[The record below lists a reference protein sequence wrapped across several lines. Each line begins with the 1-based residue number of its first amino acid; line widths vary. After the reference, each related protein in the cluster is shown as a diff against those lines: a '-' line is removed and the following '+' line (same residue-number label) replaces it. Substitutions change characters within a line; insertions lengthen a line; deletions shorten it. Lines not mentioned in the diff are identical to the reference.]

1 MNNYIYL
8 YLLAISFCFSNN
20 IIHEKVA
27 SVPYGNTISIKAFL
41 NSPKSQVHRFTLLYR
56 SKGNSQFIEK
66 DMKLMAKN
74 MYISEIPGSFV
85 IRDEIEYYLL
95 LEFTNGANEYF
106 PSKYNDK
113 KFISIKIDDVL
124 GKSNTSTKIIN
135 NYNEFNIE
143 GLEPNV
149 IIISPKPNQEVLKN
163 DLFIALSY
171 FKVKNVDIS
180 NIKIFLDDVDVRSES
195 DIDSL
200 YLSIPVD
207 GISPG
212 EHNVRVKLANTYGQ
226 KFKDVIWSFTV
237 LPSDQLNANNGLNK
251 NSNFSLNY
259 VGGRADQRSLSYGE
273 MHYSYDIG
281 FDWLTVD
288 LDIVKSS
295 LENKYQQSRDRYII
309 KLQNDYMNVK
319 LGDSYPNIDQ
329 YSWYGHHLRG
339 INIIFEKGPF
349 YLNIVN
355 GKTKRAIQG
364 NPAENSMF
372 IASVDSSSS
381 LFDINISRAN
391 YSFEQRAFAAKF
403 KLGFE
408 KNILWDVNYIKVRDN
423 VESVSKNISNAEIE
437 IPSFLVEKI
446 KPGTEG
452 YFFSINDYKIKYNV
466 FKDNYQN
473 IFNDVGNLF
482 VSEKYWEGAK
492 PLDNYILGSNIK
504 FAFDQSK
511 IKVNSGFSLSL
522 FNGNKWNN
530 IENISEFDSLAYDN
544 LTDGF
549 FYGIVALDTSLG
561 ISKYKNSYS
570 FSSSG
575 HPLIPFILQ
584 NDTLSFSQFMK
595 ISSLN
600 KYSNIKLSYLGHRFE
615 LGYQENGPDYYS
627 ILNPYV
633 RNNYRE
639 NYFSDR
645 FNLFQNKLLFFY
657 KTSLITENLY
667 DEDKISLKTKKDL
680 FNLSLYPGSG
690 LPSFN
695 FHFTSFLKS
704 NGLNTL
710 NIISDSVY
718 ITEENIEVKI
728 DTLDFRID
736 LASKQMNISMT
747 NQFNFF
753 GKQYL
758 SFHYYILDQ
767 KDLISK
773 RTVQSNGYRSQDA
786 SNASYGLSIKSIYNK
801 YLESSIYLNTNM
813 YEYGSSD
820 YDDYIKQKIIEYQFK
835 VVKYSTGFINDIRY
849 GVNYSLGRGSKYLTQ
864 YNLNFGINLAPL
876 RKVNINCYIDY
887 RIKYLG
893 TETKS
898 NNDFF
903 FKTNIY
909 YDIR

>member
-20 IIHEKVA
+20 IIHEKVD
-27 SVPYGNTISIKAFL
+27 SVPYGTTISIKAFL

-85 IRDEIEYYLL
+85 IRDGIEYYLL

-106 PSKYNDK
+106 PSRYNDK

-143 GLEPNV
+143 GLDPNV
-149 IIISPKPNQEVLKN
+149 IIISPKPNEEVLKN

-171 FKVKNVDIS
+171 FKVKNIDTS
-180 NIKIFLDDVDVRSES
+180 NIKIFLDDVDVRSKT

-200 YLSIPVD
+200 YLSIATD
-207 GISPG
+207 AITPG
-212 EHNVRVKLANTYGQ
+212 EHTIRVNLANSYGQ

-237 LPSDQLNANNGLNK
+237 LPDEQISTNNGLNT
-251 NSNFSLNY
+251 NSNVRLNY
-259 VGGRADQRSLSYGE
+259 LGGRANQGSLSYGE
-273 MHYSYDIG
+273 INYSYDID
-281 FDWLTVD
+281 FDWLN
-288 LDIVKSS
+288 LDFDILKSS

-329 YSWYGHHLRG
+329 YSWNGHHLRG
-339 INIIFEKGPF
+339 INLIFEKGPF

-364 NPAENSMF
+364 NPSDNSIF

-391 YSFEQRAFAAKF
+391 YSFEQKAFAAKF
-403 KLGFE
+403 KLGFD
-408 KNILWDVNYIKVRDN
+408 KNILWDFNYIKVRDN

-446 KPGTEG
+446 KPGAEG
-452 YFFSINDYKIKYNV
+452 YFFSIKDYKIKYDI

-482 VSEKYWEGAK
+482 ISEKYWEGAK

-544 LTDGF
+544 LSNGS
-549 FYGIVALDTSLG
+549 FYGVVALDTSLD

-695 FHFTSFLKS
+695 FHFASFLKS

-718 ITEENIEVKI
+718 IAEETIEVKI

-747 NQFNFF
+747 NQFDLF

-773 RTVQSNGYRSQDA
+773 RQLQSENYHPHDA
-786 SNASYGLSIKSIYNK
+786 SSASYGLSIKSIYNK
-801 YLESSIYLNTNM
+801 YWESSIYLNTNM

-820 YDDYIKQKIIEYQFK
+820 YDDYIKQKLIEYQFK

-864 YNLNFGINLAPL
+864 YNLNFGINLAPF

>member
-1 MNNYIYL
+1 VNNYIYL

-20 IIHEKVA
+20 IIHEKVD
-27 SVPYGNTISIKAFL
+27 SVHYGTTISIKAFL
-41 NSPKSQVHRFTLLYR
+41 NSSKSQVHRFSLLYR

-66 DMKLMAKN
+66 NMKFMAKN
-74 MYISEIPGSFV
+74 MYITEIPGSFV

-95 LEFTNGANEYF
+95 LEFTNGTNEYF
-106 PSKYNDK
+106 PSQYNDE
-113 KFISIKIDDVL
+113 KFISIKIDKISD
-124 GKSNTSTKIIN
+124 KSNTSIKIIN

-149 IIISPKPNQEVLKN
+149 IIISPKPNEEVLKN

-171 FKVKNVDIS
+171 FKVKNIDIS
-180 NIKIFLDDVDVRSES
+180 NIEIFLDDVDVRSKA

-200 YLSIPVD
+200 YLSID
-207 GISPG
+207 TDAITPG
-212 EHNVRVKLANTYGQ
+212 EHTIRVNLANSYGQ
-226 KFKDVIWSFTV
+226 KFKDIIWSFTV
-237 LPSDQLNANNGLNK
+237 LPSEQINTNNGLNK
-251 NSNFSLNY
+251 NSNVRLNY
-259 VGGRADQRSLSYGE
+259 VGGRANQGSLSHGE
-273 MHYSYDIG
+273 INYSYEID
-281 FDWLTVD
+281 FDWLNLD
-288 LDIVKSS
+288 LDILKSS

-329 YSWYGHHLRG
+329 YSWNGHHLRG
-339 INIIFEKGPF
+339 INLIFEKEPF

-372 IASVDSSSS
+372 ITSLESSSN
-381 LFDINISRAN
+381 LWNINISRAN

-403 KLGFE
+403 RLGLG
-408 KNILWDVNYIKVRDN
+408 KNILWDVNYVKVRDN

-452 YFFSINDYKIKYNV
+452 YFFSIKNYKIKYDIL
-466 FKDNYQN
+466 KDNYQN
-473 IFNDVGNLF
+473 IFNDIGSLF
-482 VSEKYWEGAK
+482 IAEKYWEGEK
-492 PLDNYILGSNIK
+492 PLENYILGSNIK
-504 FAFDQSK
+504 FALDQSK

-522 FNGNKWNN
+522 FNGNKWND
-530 IENISEFDSLAYDN
+530 IENISEIDTLGNDNTIDGYFYNIIDIDSS
-544 LTDGF
+544 
-549 FYGIVALDTSLG
+549 LD
-561 ISKYKNSYS
+561 ISQYKNTFN

-575 HPLIPFILQ
+575 QPLIPFILQ
-584 NDTLSFSQFMK
+584 NDKLTFSQFMK

-600 KYSNIKLSYLGHRFE
+600 KYANINFLYLGHKLE
-615 LGYQENGPDYYS
+615 IGYKENGPDYHS

-633 RNNYRE
+633 KNNYKE
-639 NYFSDR
+639 NYLSDG
-645 FNLFQNKLLFFY
+645 FNLFQNKLLFYY
-657 KTSLITENLY
+657 KTSLITENIY
-667 DEDKISLKTKKDL
+667 YEDKIPLKTKKDL
-680 FNLSLYPGSG
+680 FNLSLHPGAG

-695 FHFTSFLKS
+695 FHFSSFLKS

-710 NIISDSVY
+710 NITSDSIY
-718 ITEENIEVKI
+718 ISEENTKVKI
-728 DTLDFRID
+728 DTLDLRID

-747 NQFNFF
+747 NQFNLF

-767 KDLISK
+767 QDLISK
-773 RTVQSNGYRSQDA
+773 RKVQSNGYRPHDA
-786 SNASYGLSIKSIYNK
+786 SSASYGFSIKSIYNK
-801 YLESSIYLNTNM
+801 YWESALYLNTNM
-813 YEYGSSD
+813 YEYSSSE

-835 VVKYSTGFINDIRY
+835 LVKYSTGLINDIRY

-893 TETKS
+893 TEKKS